1 MPSPLIALF
10 GGKTKA
16 RILETL
22 LTLPG
27 ETFHL
32 RGLALAAGTDSGNTS
47 KLLKVLVGIGLVL
60 ASSDRHSTRYS
71 INSSSPLFEPLRQLV
86 ARAGALTL
94 DMRDIASTL
103 EASYVGIYGSVA
115 TGTDDGRSDVDVLLI
130 GDLSAVAAQTA
141 FKGVGR
147 KHGKTVNVVTVK
159 ADELT
164 QKLREGG
171 AFWESVALGKKIDLK
186 GAWTDVAVSKTAAS

>member
-1 MPSPLIALF
+1 MISPLIALF

-22 LTLPG
+22 LSLPS
-27 ETFHL
+27 EQFHL

-47 KLLKVLVGIGLVL
+47 KLLKLLVGSGLVL
-60 ASSDRHSTRYS
+60 AIPNRHSTRYS

-94 DMRDIASTL
+94 DLSDVANTL

-115 TGTDDGRSDVDVLLI
+115 AGTDDGSSDVDVLLI
-130 GDLSAVAAQTA
+130 GNLSAMAAQTA

-147 KHGKTVNVVTVK
+147 KHGKTVNVVTLK
-159 ADELT
+159 AAELT
-164 QKLREGG
+164 QKLLEGG
-171 AFWESVALGKKIDLK
+171 AFWESVAQSKKIDLK
-186 GAWTDVAVSKTAAS
+186 GAWTNVAISKTAAS